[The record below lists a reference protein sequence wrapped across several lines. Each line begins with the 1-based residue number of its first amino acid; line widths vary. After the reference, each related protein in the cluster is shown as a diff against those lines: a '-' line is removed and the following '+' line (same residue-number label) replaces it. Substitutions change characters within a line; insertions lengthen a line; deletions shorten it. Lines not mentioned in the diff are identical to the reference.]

1 MEKVQFIDVRL
12 TEEYDILLRKVVKET
27 GLKIADFA
35 ENAVFDFVKKK
46 ELHEKRF
53 LVQHSKR
60 NYDKKMRIKVRINNK
75 DTEAKVQ
82 EICEIYGIGISTF
95 VRNALEEALFKYKC
109 LEFNIT
115 KEEYAKVKAKAK
127 ELKLNFEEF
136 VEVCCNEFLK
146 ENEMKYK
153 INLLLKADN
162 TSNNMKKISANFS
175 ENKVKTKIIEA
186 SKENKIPISDF
197 IRVCINNLI

>member
-1 MEKVQFIDVRL
+1 
-12 TEEYDILLRKVVKET
+12 
-27 GLKIADFA
+27 
-35 ENAVFDFVKKK
+35 
-46 ELHEKRF
+46 
-53 LVQHSKR
+53 
-60 NYDKKMRIKVRINNK
+60 MRIKVRINNK

-115 KEEYAKVKAKAK
+115 KEEYAKAKAKAK